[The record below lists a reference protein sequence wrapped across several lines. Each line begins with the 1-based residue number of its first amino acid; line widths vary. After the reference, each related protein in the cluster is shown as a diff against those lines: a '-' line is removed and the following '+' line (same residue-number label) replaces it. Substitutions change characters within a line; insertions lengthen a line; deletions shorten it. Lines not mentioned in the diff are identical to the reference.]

1 MFGSSTRIVCLLIT
15 AAALTGCGAPS
26 EISRSATVL
35 QIPQAESLSVV
46 ARQFQNDV
54 PYTINFGF
62 DEDWLDAEATTR
74 LDAQAT
80 WIIDNANVKFRV
92 YGHADRI
99 GSTEYN
105 IDLGL
110 RRATTAVAY
119 LINKGISEERL
130 EAMVSFGEDAPAIE
144 TLNRERA
151 NRRVVTEVFGFIDT
165 LPRGVAR
172 DGITAISVGDSVP
185 TDTPDPTGNRGSDD
199 DSPTPTFGPGP
210 SGDPTPDDGPTPDNN
225 RAPSEDRTPASD
237 PSPTDDDKPSTKGGK
252 NPNSGRGNGDEAGD
266 PGNSDGHNKGGDE
279 T

>member
-35 QIPQAESLSVV
+35 QIPQAKSLSVV

-172 DGITAISVGDSVP
+172 GGITAISVGDSVP
-185 TDTPDPTGNRGSDD
+185 TGNRGPDD
-199 DSPTPTFGPGP
+199 DSPTPKLGPGP

-237 PSPTDDDKPSTKGGK
+237 PSPTDDDKPSTKAGK

-266 PGNSDGHNKGGDE
+266 PGNSERHNKGGDE